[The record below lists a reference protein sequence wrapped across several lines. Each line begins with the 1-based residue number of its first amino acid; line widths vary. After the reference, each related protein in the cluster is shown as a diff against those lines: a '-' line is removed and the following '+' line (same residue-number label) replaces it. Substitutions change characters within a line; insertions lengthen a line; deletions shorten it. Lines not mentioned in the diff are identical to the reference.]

1 MKRLNALT
9 TTLLLLLSA
18 CGDRPLDYHD
28 AQLQLS
34 KQDYEKT
41 LLPPADESK
50 EKILSQQLCPPAPG
64 QALPEIFQK
73 KVSVSA
79 LDDVPVKDLLFQI
92 SQQAQ
97 INISIAPDVK
107 GSITFSATNHA
118 YMDIVREICSLTQLR
133 YTIKGNLI
141 RIQEDKP
148 YLHSYDASFLSHKR
162 QNQNRVSVVT
172 DVFST
177 SDSKTNTLDN
187 GSNTVLS
194 TSSESD
200 LWQELQ
206 SNLKMLL
213 HAHNDAE
220 NSKHRYTLNKQ
231 AGLISVYA
239 TQAQHK
245 KIKKFL
251 EQVKNL
257 VTAQVIIEAKIL
269 EIHLNDEYKSG
280 VNWNSLKGDFT
291 IQAPFGPLTTPG
303 PFKQDATP
311 LRDVLTLGGHGHH
324 LTGLINL
331 MERFGTV
338 RTLANP
344 RITVMNNQSAVL
356 KVGTNGV
363 YFRLEYS
370 REYGF
375 ESERE
380 RESVTSQIQSVPIGL
395 VMVVHPCINVASGT
409 IVMNL
414 RPTISRI
421 VDEKEDPAVAIASK
435 QLQKSLIPEVQMRE
449 FDSVI
454 HMKSGELVVLGGL
467 MENRSD
473 HLTTGIP
480 GARDVGFFGELFKGR
495 SHKDHVTELV
505 VLLKATIID
514 QSDSKPHVIT
524 TSVHPQDQK
533 LYSTLTSD
541 PRFSS

>member
-1 MKRLNALT
+1 MTRLNALT
-9 TTLLLLLSA
+9 ATLLLLLSA
-18 CGDRPLDYHD
+18 CGDRSLEYHD

-34 KQDYEKT
+34 KRDYEKT
-41 LLPPADESK
+41 LLPPSSESK
-50 EKILSQQLCPPAPG
+50 EKESLKPHVAPTLQQT
-64 QALPEIFQK
+64 LPEIFQK
-73 KVSVSA
+73 TVSVSA

-92 SQQAQ
+92 SRQAQ

-107 GSITFSATNHA
+107 GSITFSASNHA
-118 YMDIVREICSLTQLR
+118 YIDIVTEICSLTQLR

-141 RIQEDKP
+141 RIQPDKP

-206 SNLKMLL
+206 GNLKMLL
-213 HAHNDAE
+213 HAHDDAA

-251 EQVKNL
+251 DQVKNL
-257 VTAQVIIEAKIL
+257 ITAQVIIEAKII

-291 IQAPFGPLTTPG
+291 IQSPFGPLSTPG
-303 PFKQDATP
+303 PFRQDATP
-311 LRDVLTLGGHGHH
+311 ARDVLTLGGHGHH

-331 MERFGTV
+331 MEKFGTV

-380 RESVTSQIQSVPIGL
+380 RESVTSQIKSVPIGL
-395 VMVVHPCINVASGT
+395 VMVVHPCINIASGS

-435 QLQKSLIPEVQMRE
+435 QMQKSLIPEVQMRE

-480 GARDVGFFGELFKGR
+480 GARDAGFFGELFKGR
-495 SHKDHVTELV
+495 SHKDQITELV

-514 QSDSKPHVIT
+514 HSDSMSRVVT

-533 LYSTLTSD
+533 LYTTLTSD
-541 PRFSS
+541 PRLTS